1 MDSKSPQRECCPM
14 NNETDPETAVTVNAI
29 LHRFERDYVP
39 ALSPRTQVDYGRHIS
54 VLRQL
59 FGHRIAADLKPK
71 DFGPF
76 MDVKKGKIQRNKLLA
91 VLSCAFSE
99 AVGRWYW
106 LERNVLKD
114 VKRHPASP
122 RNRYVTDN
130 EFNGMKALCV
140 PRFKLAMEIAL
151 LTGQRQ
157 GDILSMKWSQVEDMH
172 IIVYQGK
179 TGKKLAIEV
188 TPTLEAIL
196 DQCWNLPHGGCDGS
210 AFVLPTR
217 RGIQYT
223 GEGFRACWQ
232 RTMRKWV
239 KLGNKRFTFHDLR
252 AKSASDSETIDAAYE
267 RLGHTSMSMTRRAYD
282 RGVRKVKPLR

>member
-1 MDSKSPQRECCPM
+1 M
-14 NNETDPETAVTVNAI
+14 NTETDPETAVTVNAI

-39 ALSPRTQVDYGRHIS
+39 NLSPRTQIDYGRHIS
-54 VLRQL
+54 TLRQL
-59 FGHRIAADLKPK
+59 FGQRIAGELKPK

-76 MDVKKGKIQRNKLLA
+76 MDVKKGKTQRNKQLA

-106 LERNVLKD
+106 LEQNVLRD
-114 VKRHPASP
+114 VKRHPAGV
-122 RNRYVTDN
+122 RNRYVTDK
-130 EFNGMKALCV
+130 EFEGMKALCP
-140 PRFKLAMEIAL
+140 PRHKLAMDLAL

-157 GDILSMKWSQVEDMH
+157 GDIISMKWAQVQDMH
-172 IIVYQGK
+172 IVVYQGK

-188 TPTLEAIL
+188 TATVEAVL
-196 DQCWNLPHGGCDGS
+196 DKCWNLPGGGCDGS
-210 AFVLPTR
+210 DWVLPTR
-217 RGIQYT
+217 RGTAYT
-223 GEGFRACWQ
+223 GEAFRACWQ
-232 RTMRKWV
+232 RTMRKWE

-252 AKSASDSETIDAAYE
+252 AKSASDSETIDDAYQ